1 MTRRNSEVHP
11 RVAWN
16 VFTLLCAS
24 VGCLVA
30 GPHPEPAEALLLY
43 NQTVTQPLSFPKAVV
58 TSRPNSDVSDNI
70 QEPTET
76 NCLDFE
82 GCLGNSLG
90 YVARMKPGGG
100 FEFIPDGNMQPL
112 VFEFPFPDGAVN
124 ELIKNTPGFGTLKV
138 EAARDLGNNFPETE
152 SLDVSAD
159 GIPLGTLPSTAFS
172 IAKAC
177 PMVGGVFQNVTENAN
192 GNPKV
197 KVTDPQ
203 CGPNYHTDVT
213 GIAQLGIS
221 QDLMK
226 QILATPGPAFPGFAL
241 TASGG
246 VARLKVFSVTLTYT
260 VPAPATLLLF
270 AAGAACVAATTRR
283 RSRPRHRRARTT
295 VVSRR

>member
-1 MTRRNSEVHP
+1 MASWSTSKSICCGQI
-11 RVAWN
+11 AFS
-16 VFTLLCAS
+16 VFCVSL
-24 VGCLVA
+24 GGIA
-30 GPHPEPAEALLLY
+30 GGLSPKLAEAVLLY
-43 NQTVTQPLSFPKAVV
+43 DQTVTQPLGFAKAVV

-82 GCLGNSLG
+82 GCLGGSLG

-124 ELIKNTPGFGTLKV
+124 ELIKNTPGFGTLKI

-152 SLDVSAD
+152 SLDVSAE

-213 GIAQLGIS
+213 GIAQLDIS

-226 QILATPGPAFPGFAL
+226 QILASPGPAFPGFAL
-241 TASGG
+241 TASAG

-260 VPAPATLLLF
+260 VPAPATFLLF
-270 AAGAACVAATTRR
+270 ATGAACVAAITWR
-283 RSRPRHRRARTT
+283 RSRPRQRRAHDS
-295 VVSRR
+295 SR